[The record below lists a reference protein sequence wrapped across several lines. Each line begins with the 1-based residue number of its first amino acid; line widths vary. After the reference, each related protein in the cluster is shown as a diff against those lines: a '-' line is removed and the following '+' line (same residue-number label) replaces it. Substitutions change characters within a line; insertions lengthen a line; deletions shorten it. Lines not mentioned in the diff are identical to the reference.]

1 MAGKKEQ
8 RVDPWTAEAAEGES
22 SIDYNKLIGNS
33 LASYMRSYH
42 IYDESMLL
50 MHMQIHNF
58 VYDL

>member
-33 LASYMRSYH
+33 LASYIYH
-42 IYDESMLL
+42 L
-50 MHMQIHNF
+50 
-58 VYDL
+58 